1 MAKTQFHMV
10 RDFMQARVETM
21 LMLLVMF
28 AVVAYFIPVMKS
40 AAYVLLGIAAVYFVL
55 QVLLQSSLIKEVEEY
70 ERAVIFRMGHFHRVA
85 GPGWVFIVPLFETM
99 KIVDLRVQSFD
110 LPPQPV
116 ITSDEIRTTL
126 DSIVYYQVLD
136 PAKAILNVKEF
147 EQTVSGYI
155 YAALR
160 DISSDLTLNELY
172 AEIEKINDI
181 VKVKIE
187 PLTREWGV
195 DIIDVAITNI
205 AVPETIQNAM
215 HRRRK
220 AKEDWATSQ
229 YEARTQK
236 TMIEALA
243 DATKKL
249 DEKAM
254 GYLYVKEALP
264 KIAESKGSKVFFPME
279 FAKLAENL
287 SSSSTHHSDKMN
299 ALYPLALQRAGQALS
314 EDMDEKP
321 AEKKVEKKEEEE

>member
-1 MAKTQFHMV
+1 MAKTKFHMV
-10 RDFMQARVETM
+10 RDFMQARVETIFMM
-21 LMLLVMF
+21 LIMF
-28 AVVAYFIPVMKS
+28 AVVAFYIPVMQQ
-40 AAYVLLGIAAVYFVL
+40 AAYVLLGIAAVYFVV
-55 QVLLQSSLIKEVEEY
+55 QVLLQSSLIKEVTEY
-70 ERAVIFRMGHFHRVA
+70 ERAVVFRMGHFHRIA
-85 GPGWVFIVPLFETM
+85 GPGWVFIVPLFEAM

-116 ITSDEIRTTL
+116 ITSDEIRTTI
-126 DSIVYYQVLD
+126 DSIVYYQVVD
-136 PAKAILNVKEF
+136 PAKAILKVREF

-187 PLTREWGV
+187 PLTHEWGI

-205 AVPETIQNAM
+205 SVPETIQDAM

-220 AKEDWATSQ
+220 AKEDWATAQ
-229 YEARTQK
+229 YEARSQK
-236 TMIEALA
+236 TVIEALA
-243 DATKKL
+243 DASKKL
-249 DEKAM
+249 DERAL

-264 KIAESKGSKVFFPME
+264 KISEGKGSKVFFPME

-287 SSSSTHHSDKMN
+287 SSSSTRHSEKAA
-299 ALYPLALQRAGQALS
+299 ALYPLALQKAGEAMS
-314 EDMDEKP
+314 EDMEDKTE
-321 AEKKVEKKEEEE
+321 EKKEEKEEG